1 MKTLKYLVL
10 LGVLLLLAPAFA
22 SCDKDDDE
30 PKKEESNKVDA
41 VVGSYSGSMTATVA
55 AMGNVWENIEMGDNY
70 VFKITKQ
77 DNSNDKVRVEIP
89 ESSYTPPIPNA
100 KPEIIPALT
109 IDNVEVKRN
118 DDGTYSLDK
127 DEYAVPVDGVQYTV
141 EIYDFDTDDT
151 QIGTQ
156 IKGKDIRLVYSVV
169 PGKMPG
175 SITFT
180 FTGKLQ

>member
-1 MKTLKYLVL
+1 MKILKYLGL
-10 LGVLLLLAPAFA
+10 LAILLLLAPAFA

-41 VVGSYSGSMTATVA
+41 VVGSYSGSMKATVA
-55 AMGNVWENIEMGDNY
+55 AMGNVWENIEMGDTY

-77 DNSNDKVRVEIP
+77 DNSSDKVRVEIP

-109 IDNVEVKRN
+109 VDNVEVEKNN
-118 DDGTYSLDK
+118 DGSYSLDK
-127 DEYAVPVDGVQYTV
+127 DEYDIPVDGVQYTV
-141 EIYDFDTDDT
+141 KIYDYDTDDSP
-151 QIGTQ
+151 IGTK
-156 IKGKDIRLVYSVV
+156 IDGKDIRLVYSVV